1 MIEKVCTDRLFKAL
15 FYRIFTYSKAGLT
28 NMEIVGILE
37 TLKQYYMNKS
47 CLDTSDAM
55 IKSQIRY
62 SMNRKFRVVEMEE

>member
-1 MIEKVCTDRLFKAL
+1 MVEKVYTDRLFKAL

-37 TLKQYYMNKS
+37 SLKQYYISGS
-47 CLDTSDAM
+47 CLNTSDAM

-62 SMNRKFRVVEMEE
+62 AMNRKFRLVEVEE